1 MAGSFEHPGLTSLPW
16 LPGTKRRLHP
26 FVHMVHWSWEQLYM
40 PRSHVKLRKRAS
52 WESASN
58 LGHGVDPMRHVR
70 PTTALEKCEEGCG
83 SVTHV
88 TGEPLKMFIGTRAPS
103 SSVSST
109 ETKRRGASHV
119 RRALAMRPCLDA
131 ELMDITTRSVRGHGA
146 PGWAYSSISRSRG
159 SHATGILDSLRIEQA
174 IL

>member
-1 MAGSFEHPGLTSLPW
+1 MKVQSEYARKRTRRGRCDHDPFSNPFPCIHPPLSTCGGAQRSSWLLKLEPQPAAAGSFEHPGLTSLPW

-26 FVHMVHWSWEQLYM
+26 FVHMAHWSWEQLYM

-103 SSVSST
+103 SSVSRT
-109 ETKRRGASHV
+109 
-119 RRALAMRPCLDA
+119 
-131 ELMDITTRSVRGHGA
+131 
-146 PGWAYSSISRSRG
+146 
-159 SHATGILDSLRIEQA
+159 
-174 IL
+174 